1 MENETEVKNEKI
13 NQPKKNKWK
22 IAFLVLLGLLIGIDA
37 FIFFRISQTRESNNL
52 TKENVAELAGT
63 QVISLESNK
72 EKVNA
77 LIDFY
82 LQEFQKDSEI
92 KYDFY
97 LEEEA
102 MLNGTF
108 QVLGY
113 PIQFYLYF
121 DPYVTEDGNIQLK
134 ANSLSL
140 GVLELSIADILS
152 FIQKEYKLP
161 DWVEVNPEKSFILL
175 RLDKFDI
182 NKGLFVR
189 AEQINLVDDI
199 IQFSVYLPDEIK

>member
-1 MENETEVKNEKI
+1 MENEVKSEKI
-13 NQPKKNKWK
+13 NRPKKNKWK

-52 TKENVAELAGT
+52 TKENITELAGT

-82 LQEFQKDSEI
+82 LREFQKDSEI

-113 PIQFYLYF
+113 PIEFYIYF
-121 DPYVTEDGNIQLK
+121 DPYVTDNGNIQLK
-134 ANSLSL
+134 ANSLSI
-140 GVLELSIADILS
+140 GMLELPIADILS

-161 DWVEVNPEKSFILL
+161 NWVEVNPEKSFIVL

-182 NKGLFVR
+182 NNGLFVR

-199 IQFSVYLPDEIK
+199 IQFSVYLPDKIK

>member
-1 MENETEVKNEKI
+1 MENEVKSEKI
-13 NQPKKNKWK
+13 NRPKKNKWK

-52 TKENVAELAGT
+52 TKENITELAGT

-82 LQEFQKDSEI
+82 LREFQKDSEI

-113 PIQFYLYF
+113 PIEFYIYF
-121 DPYVTEDGNIQLK
+121 DPYVTDNGNIQLK
-134 ANSLSL
+134 ANSLSI
-140 GVLELSIADILS
+140 GMLELPIADILS

-161 DWVEVNPEKSFILL
+161 NWVEVNPEKSFIVL

-182 NKGLFVR
+182 NNGLFVR